1 MNNKIEKVELIND
14 ISETFKLDLENDADL
29 GPIILATQPRLK
41 ISYNQ
46 EDAH

>member
-1 MNNKIEKVELIND
+1 LHNKIEKVELIND

-41 ISYNQ
+41 IYYNK
-46 EDAH
+46 EDIY